1 MTRLSEVDRAKIIT
15 LSEIGMNGLAI
26 ARKLGIN
33 RKTVSKW
40 LTRHASTGSLKSVK
54 PAGRPR
60 LLDAAAQEK
69 ALELLVSGSDGGA
82 RFVARK
88 LLSEK
93 LTDKLVS
100 TKTVTRGARKHA
112 KESGDK
118 VLCLRGRPKKGLTA
132 ANRSKR
138 TAFALANLRTQFKKV
153 MFTDRC
159 KFYFRFPGSIIHPT
173 RWILRSRRHEDACFK
188 PNKPQAYN
196 VYGGI
201 TPYGTTELFPV
212 TGTEKLASKYKNKK
226 GQPSRNITKAEYEH
240 VAGDLLR
247 AGNQLFLGRAG
258 EPWVFQQDGDPT
270 HSAITDALK
279 TYHKGGGG
287 ARVTVLQNWPGNSP
301 DLSPIENVWAWVDR
315 QVAKKGCKTFDEFC
329 AEVDRTFKTVPK
341 DMLKNLYDSVPRRLQ
356 RVLENDG
363 ASTGY

>member
-1 MTRLSEVDRAKIIT
+1 MTRLSEIDRAKIIA
-15 LSEIGMNGLAI
+15 LSEIGLNGLAI
-26 ARKLGIN
+26 ARKLDIN

-60 LLDAAAQEK
+60 LLDAVAQEK
-69 ALELLVSGSDGGA
+69 ALELLVSGADGGA
-82 RFVARK
+82 RFVARR

-100 TKTVTRGARKHA
+100 TKTVTRGARKQA
-112 KESGDK
+112 KARGDK

-132 ANRSKR
+132 VNRSKR
-138 TAFALANLRTQFKKV
+138 TAFAVANAKTQFKRV

-159 KFYFRFPGSIIHPT
+159 KFFFRFPGSMIQPT
-173 RWILRSRRHEDACFK
+173 RWVLRSRRHEDACFR

-201 TPYGTTELFPV
+201 TPYGTTKLIPV
-212 TGTEKLASKYKNKK
+212 TGTEKHPKKYKNKK
-226 GQPSRNITKAEYEH
+226 GEPSRNITKDEYEQ
-240 VAGDLLR
+240 VAGHLLR
-247 AGNQLFLGRAG
+247 AGNQLFLGRAA

-270 HSAITDALK
+270 HSAITKALK

-315 QVAKKGCKTFDEFC
+315 QVAKKGCKTFDEFRQ
-329 AEVDRTFKTVPK
+329 EVDRMFESVPR

-356 RVLENDG
+356 LVLENDG
-363 ASTGY
+363 AGTGY